1 MDTKIIGQGYNID
14 ADTSVAKELIEQF
27 NSKRYDSFTCLVAFA
42 SYGGITALTPYIL
55 AEKER
60 GVKINIILG
69 IDQKGRADAGSVNR
83 AVTQFCLHY
92 RRKDKS
98 SPLLIHHIGT
108 FFYLKNL
115 IFRII
120 AI

>member
-1 MDTKIIGQGYNID
+1 MMKNP
-14 ADTSVAKELIEQF
+14 
-27 NSKRYDSFTCLVAFA
+27 RM
-42 SYGGITALTPYIL
+42 
-55 AEKER
+55 
-60 GVKINIILG
+60 
-69 IDQKGRADAGSVNR
+69 GSVIR
-83 AVTQFCLHY
+83 AVAQFCLHY

>member
-69 IDQKGRADAGSVNR
+69 IDQKGTSKEALEEVLSWGVESKIY
-83 AVTQFCLHY
+83 LL
-92 RRKDKS
+92 S
-98 SPLLIHHIGT
+98 LLIYFI
-108 FFYLKNL
+108 LKY
-115 IFRII
+115 IFSRIPI
-120 AI
+120 FLLSL